1 MKIQKKTRMMKATNN
16 RWQSLLLA
24 LLIPALT
31 IAQDTSRVTRHEMS
45 LQQAIDYANEHNIQV
60 KNALIDV
67 LQQKETNR
75 QVTAAALPN
84 LSANGSF
91 TNNIELMKT
100 LVPGDFVGQPGGF
113 IAVPF
118 GTRYVTSGSV
128 DLNQILFDG
137 QVFVGLQARRTSMAW
152 ANKNVEV
159 TQQMI
164 KANIYK
170 VYYQLVAS
178 RTQVDLIDSNI
189 SLLAKQQRDARIMY
203 ENGFAE
209 KLDVDRATVGI
220 ANLQAEKERVL
231 TTINNGYYG
240 LKLLLGMPMRDELVL
255 TDTLS
260 EEQLISD
267 AAANSNYQY
276 EDRKDYQYLQL
287 SRDLNAYNIRR
298 YKLSKLPTFSLGA
311 SYMQQLMK
319 EELKFDNPWFSASY
333 FSLRMSLPLFN
344 GFATN
349 SKIEAARLTVRQ
361 LDNQLNNMKISID
374 NDVIVARNTF
384 TTAITVMESQ
394 KQNMQLAE
402 TVYEQTKKKYEVGT
416 ASSTDL
422 TSAQKDLQQAQTNY
436 INALYGAI
444 IAKVDFFNATG
455 KL

>member
-1 MKIQKKTRMMKATNN
+1 MKVTNK
-16 RWQSLLLA
+16 RWHWVFFAILL
-24 LLIPALT
+24 PAMAV
-31 IAQDTSRVTRHEMS
+31 AQDTARVATRHQ
-45 LQQAIDYANEHNIQV
+45 LTIKQAIDYANAHNVQV

-75 QVTAAALPN
+75 QVTAAALPSI
-84 LSANGSF
+84 SASGSF
-91 TNNIELMKT
+91 TNNLELMKT
-100 LVPGDFVGQPGGF
+100 LVPADFAGGPPGTF
-113 IAVPF
+113 VAVPF
-118 GTRYVTSGSV
+118 GTKYVTAGSV

-137 QVFVGLQARRTSMAW
+137 QVFVGLQARRTSLDW

-178 RTQVDLIDSNI
+178 RTQVDLLDSNI
-189 SLLAKQQRDARIMY
+189 SLLAKQQHDARIMF

-231 TTINNGYYG
+231 TTINNGYFG
-240 LKLLLGMPMRDELVL
+240 LKLLLGMPMSDELVL

-260 EEQLISD
+260 EQQLVSNVID
-267 AAANSNYQY
+267 NSNYQY

-287 SRDLNAYNIRR
+287 SRDLNAFNIRR
-298 YKLSKLPTFSLGA
+298 YKLSKLPTFSLNA

-333 FSLRMSLPLFN
+333 FSLRLSLPIFN

-361 LDNQLNNMKISID
+361 LDNEIENMKISID
-374 NDVIVARNTF
+374 NDVIVARNAF
-384 TTAITVMESQ
+384 TTAITVMETQ

-402 TVYEQTKKKYEVGT
+402 TVYQQTKKKYEVGT
-416 ASSTDL
+416 GSSTDL

-444 IAKVDFFNATG
+444 IAKVDYFNATG